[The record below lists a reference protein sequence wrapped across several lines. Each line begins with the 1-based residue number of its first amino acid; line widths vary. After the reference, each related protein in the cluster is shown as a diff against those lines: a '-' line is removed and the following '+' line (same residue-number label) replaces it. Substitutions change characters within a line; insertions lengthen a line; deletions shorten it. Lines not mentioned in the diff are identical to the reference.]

1 MDQATDQKT
10 LARVNL
16 NAVFRTL
23 ELLPDYDDQTR
34 QLLNGVS
41 EIIQFTTPPST
52 IRLAIHD
59 GTITFHP
66 GSGPNTMN
74 LVLPS
79 AKAVNKLFDGSG
91 TPIPVKGITKIK
103 FLTGPFTQLTDRLTE
118 YLRPSQANLAD
129 PEFSRA
135 NSAMTLHV
143 AAYALAEIGN
153 SDKQGKLNAARIPD
167 GDILLAVTD
176 GPQLTVRAQGG
187 HLSVRREPATQWRA
201 KMVFA
206 DIDSAGQILRGEM
219 SSYAAIGK
227 GLIELGGLIPMLD
240 ELNKLLGLVPKYL
253 S

>member
-1 MDQATDQKT
+1 MDQTT

-16 NAVFRTL
+16 NGIFRTL
-23 ELLPDYDDQTR
+23 ELLPDYDEQTR
-34 QLLNGVS
+34 RLLAGVS
-41 EIIQFTTPPST
+41 EIIQFTTPAAT
-52 IRLAIHD
+52 IRLALQD
-59 GTITFHP
+59 GSISFHP

-91 TPIPVKGITKIK
+91 TPIPIKGLTKIK
-103 FLTGPFTQLTDRLTE
+103 FLTGPFTELTDRLTA
-118 YLRPSQANLAD
+118 YLRPTADDLANQ
-129 PEFSRA
+129 EFSRA

-153 SDKQGKLNAARIPD
+153 SDAQGKLNAARIPD
-167 GDILLAVTD
+167 GDILLAVTN
-176 GPQLTVRAQGG
+176 GPQLTVRAKDGK
-187 HLSVRREPATQWRA
+187 LSVRREAPAHWRA

-206 DIDSAGQILRGEM
+206 DIDSAGEILRGEM

-227 GLIELGGLIPMLD
+227 GLIELGGMIPMLD
-240 ELNKLLGLVPKYL
+240 ELNKLLGLVPMYL